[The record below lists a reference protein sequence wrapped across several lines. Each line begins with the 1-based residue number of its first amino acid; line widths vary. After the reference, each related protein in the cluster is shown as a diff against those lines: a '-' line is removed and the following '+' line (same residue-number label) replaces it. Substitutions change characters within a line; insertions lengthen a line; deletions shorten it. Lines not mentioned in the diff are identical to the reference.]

1 MILKNIA
8 LNSDLI
14 KGVKNNKIKTVDMVK
29 FLLSLGD
36 VKANK
41 NVDINNLALKDL
53 LIDNKSIEKAYIKDF
68 KTLVIKL
75 LENNI
80 LDHTEFFKKIVG
92 SKNIPNIY
100 NYANANYI
108 FFKEKSIL
116 FVPNNGVI
124 KENYNFKKNEKE
136 LIKGLESEY
145 IENIFL
151 NYEDITKILKCSKF
165 TAKDETRPILQCVN
179 FKDNCIT
186 ALDGYRMHRNKINS
200 SLKYEYNV
208 NNETL
213 KLLKKVIKK
222 SNTLN
227 IKFNDELI
235 MIDILENNELK
246 YKIISFLEKSKFI
259 NIENFLSGF
268 ENYNKKKEII
278 FNAPELRK
286 ILKDSKGT
294 IANDIKEEKYVF
306 NAKSLGFLIN
316 KDNVIIKTKNTLIK
330 TILLNNNIA
339 ETIEVYFNYTYML
352 DALNG
357 LKGNINFKYNTPD
370 TPMYVLQNDEIN
382 VILPI
387 RY

>member
-14 KGVKNNKIKTVDMVK
+14 KGVKNNKIKTVDIVK
-29 FLLSLGD
+29 FLLALDD

-53 LIDNKSIEKAYIKDF
+53 LIDNKSIEKVYIKDF

-108 FFKEKSIL
+108 FFKEKSML

>member
-14 KGVKNNKIKTVDMVK
+14 KGVENNKIKTVDMVK
-29 FLLSLGD
+29 FLLALDD

-53 LIDNKSIEKAYIKDF
+53 LVDNKSIEKAYIKDF

-100 NYANANYI
+100 NYDNANYI
-108 FFKEKSIL
+108 FFKEKSML

-136 LIKGLESEY
+136 LVKGLESEY
-145 IENIFL
+145 IENISL

-186 ALDGYRMHRNKINS
+186 ALDGYRIHRNKINS
-200 SLKYEYNV
+200 NLKYEYNV

-246 YKIISFLEKSKFI
+246 YKIISFLKKSKFI